1 MILMNINIEK
11 LLALLPK
18 GYEHACYET
27 KAIERKRTIQ
37 TPEELL
43 VLCLYYLY
51 GMSFIKASQFAHI
64 NEMGTLSDVALMKR
78 FTKSNAWFQWMTKNI
93 KPEAVIQYQKP
104 NVLEDYH
111 VVAIDASDIATKGA
125 VKQTFHLHYAIELF
139 SLTCSQFKLTE
150 QSTGETLKNF
160 AIKKHDLLLADRAYA
175 TKTGIESCMEQGA
188 DFIFRIKNKPF
199 NLYKEKGEKI
209 LLTDWLKTVQEDV
222 SETVVYIQNSKKNLQ
237 PLRICALL
245 KTEEE
250 RKKEEK
256 RLNKKEKKKQI
267 TISDDTKFSH
277 RYVFVV
283 TSLSER
289 ISAKDILELYRLR
302 WQVEMVFKRYKSILE
317 LGSIPTKTKE
327 ATEAWLN
334 GKMLLALLIEKFLS
348 SVDFSL
354 SGKER
359 KKQEY
364 LERNQRDVSIHFSSY
379 HAKR

>member
-1 MILMNINIEK
+1 M
-11 LLALLPK
+11 
-18 GYEHACYET
+18 
-27 KAIERKRTIQ
+27 
-37 TPEELL
+37 
-43 VLCLYYLY
+43 
-51 GMSFIKASQFAHI
+51 
-64 NEMGTLSDVALMKR
+64 
-78 FTKSNAWFQWMTKNI
+78 
-93 KPEAVIQYQKP
+93 
-104 NVLEDYH
+104 
-111 VVAIDASDIATKGA
+111 
-125 VKQTFHLHYAIELF
+125 
-139 SLTCSQFKLTE
+139 
-150 QSTGETLKNF
+150 
-160 AIKKHDLLLADRAYA
+160 
-175 TKTGIESCMEQGA
+175 
-188 DFIFRIKNKPF
+188 
-199 NLYKEKGEKI
+199 
-209 LLTDWLKTVQEDV
+209 
-222 SETVVYIQNSKKNLQ
+222 
-237 PLRICALL
+237 L

-348 SVDFSL
+348 SVDFSP